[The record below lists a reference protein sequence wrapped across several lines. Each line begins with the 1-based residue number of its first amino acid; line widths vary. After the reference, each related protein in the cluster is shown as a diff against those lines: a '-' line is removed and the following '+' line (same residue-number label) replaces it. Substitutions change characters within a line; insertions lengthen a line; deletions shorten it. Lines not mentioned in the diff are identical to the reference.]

1 MNINDRV
8 YVKTDGEERREGTI
22 LLIEPFNE
30 GVMYLIALP
39 DYPEGIWF
47 FNEKKAMK
55 GFLLRQLKDKF
66 NLMGTLSFT

>member
-8 YVKTDGEERREGTI
+8 YVKTDGQEPREGTI

-47 FNEKKAMK
+47 FNEKE
-55 GFLLRQLKDKF
+55 G
-66 NLMGTLSFT
+66 NEGTFVTLIK

>member
-39 DYPEGIWF
+39 DYPEGRRIQVRS
-47 FNEKKAMK
+47 A
-55 GFLLRQLKDKF
+55 
-66 NLMGTLSFT
+66 TLSRLS

>member
-47 FNEKKAMK
+47 FNEKE
-55 GFLLRQLKDKF
+55 GDEGIFVTPIER
-66 NLMGTLSFT
+66 SVSS